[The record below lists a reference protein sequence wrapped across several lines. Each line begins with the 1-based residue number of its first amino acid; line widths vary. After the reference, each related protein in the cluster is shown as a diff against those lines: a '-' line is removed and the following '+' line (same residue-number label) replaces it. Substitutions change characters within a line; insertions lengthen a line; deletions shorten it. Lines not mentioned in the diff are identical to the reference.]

1 MLKCILLQKKL
12 NFIEARAFVRKLG
25 LKNTKD
31 WEDYTKSES
40 FPSFLRKSPSTY
52 MYTGDWKG
60 MPDWLGTSSQIFK
73 SFKAARKYAR
83 SLNLKSSSEWNRFTK
98 NPKFPKDIPRAP
110 SHSYKDKGWINW
122 SDWLGKN

>member
-1 MLKCILLQKKL
+1 
-12 NFIEARAFVRKLG
+12 
-25 LKNTKD
+25 
-31 WEDYTKSES
+31 
-40 FPSFLRKSPSTY
+40 

-60 MPDWLGTSSQIFK
+60 MPDWLGTSSQKFK
-73 SFKAARKYAR
+73 PFKAARKYAR
-83 SLNLKSSSEWNRFTK
+83 SLNLKSSSEWNKFTK